1 MPSSSSR
8 PLLPPL
14 LAGTLLAGSL
24 FTGAAAAQDASLA
37 QRPEVIAAAAKLHQQ
52 VIDWRRDF
60 HQHPELSN
68 REERTSAKVA
78 EHLRALGLQPQT
90 GIAHHGVV
98 AIIKGGKP
106 GPKIALRADM
116 DALPVTEQTG
126 LPFASKVTTNF
137 RGEPVGVMHACGH
150 DAHTGILLGVADALV
165 AMREQLPGEVML
177 IFQPSEEGA
186 PADEEGGASLMLKEG
201 LFKTFKP
208 EAVFG
213 LHVFSSVQA
222 GKIAVRGGPLMAA
235 SDRFSIKVHGR
246 QTHGSAPW
254 KGIDPIVAS
263 ADLISTAQTIVSRRT
278 DISNLPAVVTFG
290 AIKGGIR
297 YNIIPDDVE
306 MIGTIRTFDEGMRKK
321 IFDDLKNV
329 SEHVA
334 AAHGA
339 TAETQVP
346 DQLGNPVTI
355 NDPALTAK
363 MLPSLQAVVGRDNVY
378 EPPLQMGAED
388 FSFFAREVPAMF
400 FFVGATAKGIDPVTA
415 PSNHS
420 PKFLLDE
427 SSLDVGLR
435 AFLQVTLDYLN
446 QPPAK

>member
-1 MPSSSSR
+1 MRPIR
-8 PLLPPL
+8 LLACPLLLCLPA
-14 LAGTLLAGSL
+14 LAAVAGP
-24 FTGAAAAQDASLA
+24 AE
-37 QRPEVIAAAAKLHQQ
+37 RPEVASAAASLQPQ
-52 VIDWRRDF
+52 VVAWRRDF

-68 REERTSAKVA
+68 REVRTSAEVA
-78 EHLRALGLQPQT
+78 KHLRTLGLKPQT

-98 AIIKGGKP
+98 AIIEGGRP

-126 LPFASKVTTNF
+126 LAFASKATAEY
-137 RGEPVGVMHACGH
+137 RGEQVGVMHACGH
-150 DAHTGILLGVADALV
+150 DAHTAILLGVADALV
-165 AMREQLPGEVML
+165 AMRERLPGQVML
-177 IFQPSEEGA
+177 IFQPAEEGA
-186 PADEEGGASLMLKEG
+186 PGNEEGGASLMLKEG
-201 LFKTFKP
+201 LFADFKP

-213 LHVFSSVQA
+213 LHVFSSVPA

-235 SDRFSIKVHGR
+235 SDRFSIKVTGR

-254 KGIDPIVAS
+254 NGIDPIVAA
-263 ADLISTAQTIVSRRT
+263 ADLIGTAQTVVSRRAN
-278 DISNLPAVVTFG
+278 IAKQPAVLSFG

-306 MIGTIRTFDEGMRKK
+306 MVGTIRTFDEGMRQQ
-321 IFDDLKNV
+321 IFADLKTV
-329 SEHVA
+329 AEHTA

-339 TAETQVP
+339 SAQAQVP
-346 DQLGNPVTI
+346 DQDGNPATV

-363 MLPSLQAVVGRDNVY
+363 MLPSLQAVVGADNVY

-388 FSFFAREVPAMF
+388 FSFYAREVPAMF
-400 FFVGATAKGIDPVTA
+400 FFVGATRAGIDPAAA

-427 SSLDVGLR
+427 QALDVGL
-435 AFLQVTLDYLN
+435 QVSLDYLEG
-446 QPPAK
+446 PRAG

>member
-1 MPSSSSR
+1 MPRLSR
-8 PLLPPL
+8 LLSALL
-14 LAGTLLAGSL
+14 LAVPALAC
-24 FTGAAAAQDASLA
+24 AQSAE
-37 QRPEVIAAAAKLHQQ
+37 RPEVAAAAAKLQAK
-52 VIDWRRDF
+52 VVEWRRDF

-78 EHLRALGLQPQT
+78 ERLRALGLKPQT

-98 AIIKGGKP
+98 AIIKGALP

-126 LPFASKVTTNF
+126 LAFASKATGEY
-137 RGEPVGVMHACGH
+137 RGETVGVMHACGH
-150 DAHTGILLGVADALV
+150 DAHTSILLGVAEALV
-165 AMREQLPGEVML
+165 AMRAQLPGEVML
-177 IFQPSEEGA
+177 VFQPSEEGA
-186 PADEEGGASLMLKEG
+186 PGNEEGGASLMLKEG
-201 LFKTFKP
+201 LFRDFKP
-208 EAVFG
+208 DAMFG

-235 SDRFSIKVHGR
+235 SDRFSIKVIGR

-254 KGIDPIVAS
+254 NGIDPIVAS
-263 ADLISTAQTIVSRRT
+263 ADLIGAAQTVVSRRAN
-278 DISNLPAVVTFG
+278 ISRQPAVLSFG

-306 MIGTIRTFDEGMRKK
+306 MVGTIRTFDEGMRQQ
-321 IFDDLKNV
+321 IFADLKTV
-329 SEHVA
+329 AEHTA

-339 TAETQVP
+339 RAEAHVP
-346 DQLGNPVTI
+346 DQDGNPATI

-363 MLPSLQAVVGRDNVY
+363 MLPSLQAVVGADNVY

-388 FSFFAREVPAMF
+388 FSFYAQQVPSMF
-400 FFVGATAKGIDPVTA
+400 FFVGATAPGIDPATA

-420 PKFLLDE
+420 PQFLLDE
-427 SSLDVGLR
+427 SALDVGLR
-435 AFLQVTLDYLN
+435 ALLQVSLDYLGV
-446 QPPAK
+446 KR